1 MSEVRPFHVP
11 FPMTAGEA
19 AALSGAELITPELAT
34 VRISGLASI
43 ENAKEGDLVFVSAKS
58 FPAEKLPKRASAVVC
73 LRGYEGKFPAGT
85 AVLVSERPKDAFA
98 LIGRALFPT
107 SVKSAPMAVVA
118 TGSGLSFIH
127 PEATLED
134 GVRVSY
140 GSIVERGAVIGR
152 GTWIGPG
159 AVIGEGC
166 CIGRNGSIGAGAVIL
181 NAFVGDNVQLHSG
194 AKIGQDG
201 FGFVPGKLGLEK
213 VPHVGRVII
222 QDDVEIGANSCVDRG
237 MLDDT
242 VIGQGTKIDNLVQ
255 IGHNVRIGRNCVIA
269 ALSGLSGSVTIGDNV
284 MLGGSVGIADHVSIG
299 DGAQLAARSGLMHDI
314 PAGEKWGGMPAQPIK
329 DWMREVARLRSM
341 AREKKR
347 QSP

>member
-1 MSEVRPFHVP
+1 MSEVRSFHVP

-19 AALSGAELITPELAT
+19 AALSGAELMTPELAT
-34 VRISGLASI
+34 TKIRGLASI
-43 ENAKEGDLVFVSAKS
+43 ENAKDGDLVFISGKS
-58 FPAEKLPKRASAVVC
+58 LPAEKRPKHASAVVC
-73 LRGYEGKFPAGT
+73 LKGYEGEFPAGM
-85 AVLVSERPKDAFA
+85 AVLASNRPKDAFA
-98 LIGRALFPT
+98 LIGRALFPSSIKPAT
-107 SVKSAPMAVVA
+107 MALVA
-118 TGSGLSFIH
+118 AGTGSSLIH
-127 PEATLED
+127 PESTLED
-134 GVRVSY
+134 GVHVSY
-140 GSIVERGAVIGR
+140 GSIVEKRAIIGR

-159 AVIGEGC
+159 AIIGEGC
-166 CIGRNGSIGAGAVIL
+166 CIGRNCSIGAGVVIL
-181 NAFVGDNVQLHSG
+181 NALVGDNVMLHSG

-314 PAGEKWGGMPAQPIK
+314 PAGEKWGGTPAQPIK
-329 DWMREVARLRSM
+329 DWMRQVLRLRSM